1 MKAKTGSRFLNSDR
15 TNLYDVIPLKTP
27 FLIFLDPS
35 SACNLK
41 CPFCPCGGA
50 HKDLWNEDKK
60 QSVMDFDVY
69 KKIIDDLSKFPDKIK
84 TLRLYKEGEP
94 LVNKKLPEMIKY
106 AKDSGRVSRID
117 FTTNGTLLNPELNLR
132 LIEAG
137 VDRINISIEALNAE
151 EYEKN
156 SGYKLDFDN
165 FLSNLE
171 HLYNNRGNCHI
182 FMKINDFGLK
192 GHTKDEFF
200 NIFGNM
206 CDEISIENVSDVW
219 PEFDVSDYQQ
229 EFNKSIY
236 NEELNK
242 VEVCPYIFYSMCV
255 NSDASVSN
263 CFLDWNH
270 DHILGNAYQESLY
283 DIWNGN
289 LLKELR
295 IAHLKMNKDKY
306 KICKNCGQL
315 NFATLDNIDKYAD
328 ELLRRF

>member
-60 QSVMDFDVY
+60 QSVMDFEVY
-69 KKIIDDLSKFPDKIK
+69 KKIIDDLAKFPDKIK

-94 LVNKKLPEMIKY
+94 LVNKRLPDMIKY

-117 FTTNGTLLNPELNLR
+117 FTTNGTLLKPELNLR
-132 LIEAG
+132 LIDAG

-156 SGYKLDFDN
+156 SGFKLDFDD

-192 GHTKDEFF
+192 GHTKEEFF
-200 NIFGNM
+200 DIFGNF
-206 CDEISIENVSDVW
+206 CDEISVENVSDVW
-219 PEFDVSDYQQ
+219 PGFDVSDYQQ

-283 DIWNGN
+283 DIWNSEA
-289 LLKELR
+289 LRELR
-295 IAHLKMNKDKY
+295 IAHLKKNKDNY
-306 KICKNCGQL
+306 KTCKNCGQL

-328 ELLRRF
+328 ELLKRF